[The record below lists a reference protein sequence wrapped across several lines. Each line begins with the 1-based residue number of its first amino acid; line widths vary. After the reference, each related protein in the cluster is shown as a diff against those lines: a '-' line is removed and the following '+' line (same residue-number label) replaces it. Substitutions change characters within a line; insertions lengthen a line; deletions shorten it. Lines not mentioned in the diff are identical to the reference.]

1 VEVVEELTPPET
13 WETKHPEVRPDEP
26 FVELL
31 LTASERVLGK
41 RPPLGGLEGGTDAYY
56 LQGQGGIPTVPA
68 FGPGLLPLAHAP
80 NEYVEIE
87 SVVQASKIYALAAV
101 DYLG

>member
-1 VEVVEELTPPET
+1 MSPLAAKRNFVATSDRPTPIDQAQRY
-13 WETKHPEVRPDEP
+13 RPHW
-26 FVELL
+26 
-31 LTASERVLGK
+31 